1 MSQIHLVQS
10 KVKAIPYQELVRM
23 TPTLLS
29 PLAALAALMACWRF
43 GADAGWTDAFVLTDG
58 FLSHWQVWLAL
69 AIGIQWMAL
78 RLDRLIRQRP
88 SA

>member
-1 MSQIHLVQS
+1 MSQMHPLQS
-10 KVKAIPYQELVRM
+10 KVKAVPYQELVRM

-43 GADAGWTDAFVLTDG
+43 GADAGWTDAFFLTDG
-58 FLSHWQVWLAL
+58 FLFHWQAWLAL
-69 AIGIQWMAL
+69 AIGIQWMAV
-78 RLDRLIRQRP
+78 RLDRVVRHRP